1 MNRLLCAWK
10 ENPVL
15 VLVCMG
21 LWMLPVTNAVGQ
33 VPLYL
38 ASVWWLISAFRSKE
52 PVVWRTQG
60 FLIGFMILILI
71 SLTYAVHPENGVGKL
86 NRFLIFPLA
95 GAVTACCLRAERPS
109 DAVMRICISL
119 LGGVCMRGLMDLVK
133 FPVEVYVYDV
143 KFVNV
148 GNMTSPQFYLAGL
161 MTALG
166 LRFYKKGTLGVWFWF
181 ALPLVITGL
190 YLHQKR
196 GIWFAS
202 LAVVGLWAVGL
213 RYWKAFGILI
223 LIACMSLFVPKVQER
238 LEHLREVMK
247 ENHGGRRTLWEQV
260 APRIIQD
267 HPFGMGYNGTN
278 YEDFREALPEEYH
291 LEVGLRHLHNNHL
304 QILAELG
311 WHGVLFWTVWMA
323 SMLWTGFRKLPLE
336 DVGLRYTVAFVLLG
350 LLFNGMVEYN
360 FGDSEILKLYLV
372 LFGLLDVFSRVKRAE
387 TSDHPADT

>member
-1 MNRLLCAWK
+1 MNRLVCAWK
-10 ENPVL
+10 ENPIL
-15 VLVCMG
+15 FLVCLG
-21 LWMLPVTNAVGQ
+21 LWTLPVTNAFGQ

-38 ASVWWLISAFRSKE
+38 ASVWWLIAAFRSRE
-52 PVVWRTQG
+52 SVCWRTQG

-71 SLTYAVHPENGVGKL
+71 SLIYAVHPENGVDKL

-95 GAVTACCLRAERPS
+95 GAVTACCLRADRPS
-109 DAVMRICISL
+109 DAVIRICVSL

-133 FPVEVYVYDV
+133 FPIEIYHYDV
-143 KFVNV
+143 EFVHV

-166 LRFYKKGTLGVWFWF
+166 LRFYQKGTLGVWFWV

-202 LAVVGLWAVGL
+202 IAVVGLWAVGL
-213 RYWKAFGILI
+213 KYWKAFGFLI
-223 LIACMSLFVPKVQER
+223 LLSGFSLFSPFVQDR
-238 LEHLREVMK
+238 LEDLKHELGS
-247 ENHGGRRTLWEQV
+247 NHGGRLTLWMHV
-260 APRIIQD
+260 APRLIEN

-278 YEDFREALPEEYH
+278 YEDFREDLPTEYH

-304 QILAELG
+304 QLLAELG
-311 WHGVLFWTVWMA
+311 WHGVLFWTVWMM
-323 SMLWTGFRKLPLE
+323 SMLWTGFQKLPLG
-336 DVGLRYTVAFVLLG
+336 DSGLRYTVAFVLLG
-350 LLFNGMVEYN
+350 LLMNGMVEYN

-372 LFGLLDVFSRVKRAE
+372 LFGLLDVFAMQLKKVE
-387 TSDHPADT
+387 QGCTG